1 MSRRAIL
8 SPDIVP
14 VLSTGRHRS
23 PRKGACFMEMASYL
37 AGERWSD
44 HPKCTHPLLAGL
56 ARQVNDTVPDSVR
69 ARLAPMI
76 PSVIGL
82 TGEDPRIE
90 ATLALQCARTALPIA
105 SHTRQNVLALGI
117 LSCERVLAELDGRPR
132 DSLTA
137 ASRAALDE
145 VPASERWAREF
156 RADLPLTARAF
167 RRQTAP
173 HLVALS
179 VEGVAEACVD
189 DPYNRLVDMLEE
201 CIELTAELVGRPTET
216 PQVAWAAPVVDEEA
230 APATDTPQAS
240 TTSAT
245 ASGT

>member
-1 MSRRAIL
+1 MSRRVSL

-69 ARLAPMI
+69 TRLAPMI

-82 TGEDPRIE
+82 TSEDVRVDAAI
-90 ATLALQCARTALPIA
+90 ALHCARTALPIA
-105 SHTRQNVLALGI
+105 SATRQNVLALGI
-117 LSCERVLAELDGRPR
+117 LACERVLAELDGRSR
-132 DSLTA
+132 DALTP
-137 ASRAALDE
+137 ASRAALDQ
-145 VPASERWAREF
+145 VPSAEQWAREF
-156 RADLPLTARAF
+156 RADLPLTTRAF

-173 HLVALS
+173 HLVALA
-179 VEGVAEACVD
+179 VEGISEACAE
-189 DPYNRLVDMLEE
+189 DPFGRLVDLLED
-201 CIELTAELVGRPTET
+201 CIALTSDLVGEP
-216 PQVAWAAPVVDEEA
+216 A
-230 APATDTPQAS
+230 APAVVPGPWATPVTAR
-240 TTSAT
+240 TPAAARTPADSA
-245 ASGT
+245 AEG

>member
-1 MSRRAIL
+1 MSRRATL
-8 SPDIVP
+8 SPDLVP

-56 ARQVNDTVPDSVR
+56 ARQINDTVPDSVR

-82 TGEDPRIE
+82 TSEDVRVD
-90 ATLALQCARTALPIA
+90 ATLALHCAITALPIA
-105 SHTRQNVLALGI
+105 SASRQNVLALGV
-117 LSCERVLAELDGRPR
+117 LSCERVLAELDARPV
-132 DSLTA
+132 DSMTP
-137 ASRAALDE
+137 ASRAALDQ
-145 VPASERWAREF
+145 VPAAEQWARDF
-156 RADLPLTARAF
+156 RADLPLTTRAF

-179 VEGVAEACVD
+179 VEGISEACTD
-189 DPYNRLVDMLEE
+189 DPNGVLVDLLGE
-201 CIELTAELVGRPTET
+201 CITMTAELTGAQFAPPVQVSWAEPVET
-216 PQVAWAAPVVDEEA
+216 PVESPVAAE
-230 APATDTPQAS
+230 S
-240 TTSAT
+240 
-245 ASGT
+245 

>member
-1 MSRRAIL
+1 MSRRVAL

-23 PRKGACFMEMASYL
+23 PRKGACFMEMASFL

-56 ARQVNDTVPDSVR
+56 ARQINDTVPDSVR
-69 ARLAPMI
+69 SRLAPMI

-82 TGEDPRIE
+82 TSDDLHVDAR
-90 ATLALQCARTALPIA
+90 LALHCATTALPVA
-105 SHTRQNVLALGI
+105 SATRQNVLALGI

-132 DSLTA
+132 DSMTPR
-137 ASRAALDE
+137 SREVLDR
-145 VPASERWAREF
+145 VPAAEQWAREF

-173 HLVALS
+173 HLVALA
-179 VEGVAEACVD
+179 VEGMSEACVE
-189 DPYNRLVDMLEE
+189 DPYGQLVDLLDE
-201 CIELTAELVGRPTET
+201 CIAMTAEMVGPRTVTGT
-216 PQVAWAAPVVDEEA
+216 PVTWGGGAPDSSVIPERAAAD
-230 APATDTPQAS
+230 S
-240 TTSAT
+240 
-245 ASGT
+245 

>member
-1 MSRRAIL
+1 MEGPHRLHRPAGVTMSRRATL

-56 ARQVNDTVPDSVR
+56 ARQINDTVPDSVR

-82 TGEDPRIE
+82 TSEDVRVD
-90 ATLALQCARTALPIA
+90 ATLALHCACARP
-105 SHTRQNVLALGI
+105 V
-117 LSCERVLAELDGRPR
+117 
-132 DSLTA
+132 DSMTP
-137 ASRAALDE
+137 ASRAALDQ
-145 VPASERWAREF
+145 VPAAEQWARDF
-156 RADLPLTARAF
+156 RADLPLTTRAF

-179 VEGVAEACVD
+179 VEGISEACTD
-189 DPYNRLVDMLEE
+189 DPNGVLVDLLGE
-201 CIELTAELVGRPTET
+201 CIAMTAELTGAQSAPPVQVSWAESVERPVES
-216 PQVAWAAPVVDEEA
+216 PVAAE
-230 APATDTPQAS
+230 S
-240 TTSAT
+240 
-245 ASGT
+245 

>member
-1 MSRRAIL
+1 
-8 SPDIVP
+8 
-14 VLSTGRHRS
+14 
-23 PRKGACFMEMASYL
+23 
-37 AGERWSD
+37 
-44 HPKCTHPLLAGL
+44 
-56 ARQVNDTVPDSVR
+56 
-69 ARLAPMI
+69 MI

-90 ATLALQCARTALPIA
+90 ATLALHCARTALPIA

-189 DPYNRLVDMLEE
+189 NPYDRLVDMLQE
-201 CIELTAELVGRPTET
+201 CIELTADLVGRPDET
-216 PQVAWAAPVVDEEA
+216 PQVAWGPPTEPRVVEPAQVASQVVD
-230 APATDTPQAS
+230 P
-240 TTSAT
+240 
-245 ASGT
+245 